1 MGRAEQEHGEILIA
15 EDDKAMRVFL
25 DRALSRS
32 GHEVDAVPSGDTA
45 ARYVAKE
52 AFDLLVMDIDMPGL
66 NGVDLAR
73 QVLERTSR
81 QAILFVTGFAAQAM
95 KATDVLASG
104 ARVLSKQFALS
115 GLVSHVEGGLAGGAA
130 SPRGTT

>member
-1 MGRAEQEHGEILIA
+1 MAKIRIA

-32 GHEVDAVPSGDTA
+32 GHEVDAVSSGDTA

-52 AFDLLVMDIDMPGL
+52 VFVLLVMDIDMPSL
-66 NGVDLAR
+66 NDVDLAR
-73 QVLERTSR
+73 QVLERTPR
-81 QAILFVTGFAAQAM
+81 QAILFVTGFAARAI
-95 KATDVLASG
+95 KATDVLACG
-104 ARVLSKQFALS
+104 ARVLSKLFGLS
-115 GLVSHVEGGLAGGAA
+115 ELVSHVEGGLAGGAA